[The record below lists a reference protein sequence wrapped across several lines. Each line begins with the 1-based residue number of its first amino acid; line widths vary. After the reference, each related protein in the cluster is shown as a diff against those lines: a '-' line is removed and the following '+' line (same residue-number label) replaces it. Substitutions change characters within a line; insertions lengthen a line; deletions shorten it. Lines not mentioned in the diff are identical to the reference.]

1 MKNLNTQQIE
11 SLKKIIE
18 KEFPLQGLSFN
29 TPYEM
34 MSQGIQYLVLERY
47 SFNFKITYVVV
58 PLKKDEQFNKLQ
70 ELESIARDLCTK
82 RDVNF
87 GFFGTCLIKGDE
99 VIALIPADHQIERLK

>member
-1 MKNLNTQQIE
+1 MKNLNAQQIE
-11 SLKKIIE
+11 SLKNLIE

-34 MSQGIQYLVLERY
+34 MSQGVQYLVLERY

-70 ELESIARDLCTK
+70 VLESIARDLCNVK
-82 RDVNF
+82 DVNF
-87 GFFGTCLIKGDE
+87 GFFGTCVFKGDE
-99 VIALIPADHQIERLK
+99 ATSLIPTDHQIERLK